1 MPACTSESCY
11 VKKTQQVAR
20 TVILLNNIFAGVC
33 FLGALGFMNGHM
45 ADGVINQFMLD
56 FHAHK
61 VFGILYLLQNRTWMY
76 WLFQGILF
84 LFPLFIM
91 WSHFKYMR
99 LENSVKAVYFITYI
113 LKMLFLIIVVV
124 CFSVGA
130 FEFLDKVYQVDA
142 LKKLA

>member
-1 MPACTSESCY
+1 MRIKYLVFYTFYKIELGCIGCFKAYYFYSHYLSCG
-11 VKKTQQVAR
+11 R
-20 TVILLNNIFAGVC
+20 I
-33 FLGALGFMNGHM
+33 
-45 ADGVINQFMLD
+45 
-56 FHAHK
+56 
-61 VFGILYLLQNRTWMY
+61 
-76 WLFQGILF
+76 
-84 LFPLFIM
+84 
-91 WSHFKYMR
+91 FKYMR

>member
-1 MPACTSESCY
+1 
-11 VKKTQQVAR
+11 
-20 TVILLNNIFAGVC
+20 
-33 FLGALGFMNGHM
+33 MNGHM
-45 ADGVINQFMLD
+45 ADGVIDQFMLD

>member
-1 MPACTSESCY
+1 
-11 VKKTQQVAR
+11 
-20 TVILLNNIFAGVC
+20 
-33 FLGALGFMNGHM
+33 
-45 ADGVINQFMLD
+45 
-56 FHAHK
+56 
-61 VFGILYLLQNRTWMY
+61 
-76 WLFQGILF
+76 
-84 LFPLFIM
+84 M